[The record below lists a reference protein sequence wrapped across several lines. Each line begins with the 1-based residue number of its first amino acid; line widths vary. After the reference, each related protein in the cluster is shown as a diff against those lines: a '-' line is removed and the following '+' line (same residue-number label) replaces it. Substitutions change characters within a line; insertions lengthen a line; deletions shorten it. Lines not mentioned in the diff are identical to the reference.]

1 MLKFFNFSLKFI
13 IIFLSILIFFVFST
27 LWYFSIG
34 LPDYKKLSNYQPP
47 ISSRVYSEN
56 SKLIAEY
63 ALEKRLFIPYESVP
77 DKIVNAFL
85 SAEDKNFFSHP
96 GIDAKGILRAFLKN
110 IKNISQNK
118 RLEGASTITQQ
129 IAKNFLL
136 TNEVSMKRK
145 IKEAILAFR
154 IERAYTK
161 ERILELYLN
170 QIYLGQGTYGIAAA
184 SLEYFDKP
192 VKELGYSEVALL
204 AALPKAP
211 SKYNPYKYPK
221 IAKFRRN
228 LVLEN
233 LEENNFISNQ
243 QLIKLKSSK
252 LKLKKR
258 KIEIVNEA
266 NSYTEEVRKTVKN
279 IYGFEKLYSQG
290 LSIRTPLRIN
300 YQIQAL
306 KSLRKGIEDYD
317 RRRGWRGP
325 LTNTIK
331 KKNLK
336 KVMAKYKLDPT
347 LSWHFAE
354 IISLDNNEIQFKIV
368 STIKESTKGILSYKN
383 LKWSIPKNKSIKDI
397 HKVGDIIF
405 VKKEKNF
412 WLLKQYPM
420 VNGGIVAIDPFN
432 GDVLALVG
440 GFNFKNSEF
449 NRVTQAKRQPGSAFK
464 PIVYAAALE
473 KGFSP
478 NSIILDAPFVE
489 SQGVGL
495 KNWKPENYGKKF
507 YGPSTLRKGIE
518 YSRNLMTV
526 RIAKILG
533 LEEVLNLSR
542 DLGVYNEIPELLSVS
557 LGAAETTL
565 LNLSSAYASFV
576 NGGIKIQPKLISRI
590 QDRRG
595 KTIYQE
601 KSKRC
606 VGCDKFINNEEIELP
621 KIENKNKRV
630 ISEDT
635 AYQMTSILQG
645 AVKRGTGKKLR
656 SLKVPLA
663 GKTGT
668 TNDNYDAWFIG
679 FSSNLVIGVYIGYDD
694 PKTLGKFETGSKAAL
709 PIFKDFVEK
718 ALFKEDFEEFKIPES
733 IYLTSINYNSGIKAA
748 PGDKNSII
756 EALKL
761 RDINNTNNNSFIST
775 YGRDKT
781 VKFRQ
786 FY

>member
-1 MLKFFNFSLKFI
+1 MLKFLNFSLKFV
-13 IIFLSILIFFVFST
+13 IIFSTTIIFFIFST
-27 LWYFSIG
+27 LWYFSVG

-47 ISSRVYSEN
+47 ISSRVYSEDN
-56 SKLIAEY
+56 KLIAEY
-63 ALEKRLFIPYESVP
+63 ALEKRLFIPYDSIPEKV
-77 DKIVNAFL
+77 VNAFL

-96 GIDAKGILRAFLKN
+96 GVDAKGILRAVIKN

-129 IAKNFLL
+129 VAKNFLL
-136 TNEVSMKRK
+136 TNEVSLKRK
-145 IKEAILAFR
+145 VKEAILAFR

-184 SLEYFDKP
+184 SLEYFDKSI
-192 VKELGYSEVALL
+192 KELNYSEAALL

-221 IAKFRRN
+221 VAKFRRN

-233 LEENNFISNQ
+233 LEENKFLSKK
-243 QLIKLKSSK
+243 QLIEFKNSK
-252 LKLKKR
+252 LNLKQR

-266 NSYTEEVRKTVKN
+266 NSYTEEVRRTVKN

-290 LSIRTPLRIN
+290 LSISTPLNIN
-300 YQIQAL
+300 FQIQAL
-306 KSLRKGIEDYD
+306 KSLRKGIEEYD

-325 LTNTIK
+325 ITNK
-331 KKNLK
+331 VKNKNWEKLISNL
-336 KVMAKYKLDPT
+336 KLDPT
-347 LSWHFAE
+347 LNWDIAE
-354 IISLDNNEIQFKIV
+354 ITSLSENKINFKLIN
-368 STIKESTKGILSYKN
+368 KKN
-383 LKWSIPKNKSIKDI
+383 IYGKIFPKNYKWTIRNKKSLE
-397 HKVGDIIF
+397 KVHEQGDLIF
-405 VKKEKNF
+405 VKRDNDI
-412 WLLKQYPM
+412 WLIKQYPK
-420 VNGGIVAIDPFN
+420 VNGGIVVLDPFTGN
-432 GDVLALVG
+432 VLALVG
-440 GFNFKNSEF
+440 GFNFKTSEF

-473 KGFSP
+473 NGFAP

-533 LEEVLNLSR
+533 LQEILNLSKKLNIY
-542 DLGVYNEIPELLSVS
+542 DEIPELLSMS

-565 LNLSSAYASFV
+565 INLTSAYAPFV
-576 NGGIKIQPKLISRI
+576 NGGEKIEPKLISRI

-595 KTIYQE
+595 KTIFKPKE
-601 KSKRC
+601 RKC
-606 VGCDKFINNEEIELP
+606 TGCDKFINEEIELP
-621 KIENKNKRV
+621 KIESNNQKVLSK
-630 ISEDT
+630 ET

-645 AVKRGTGKKLR
+645 AVQRGTAKKLK

-679 FSSNLVIGVYIGYDD
+679 FSSNLVIGVYVGYDS
-694 PKTLGKFETGSKAAL
+694 PKTLGKYETGSKAAL

-718 ALFKEDFEEFKIPES
+718 TLYKEDFKEFSIPEN
-733 IYLTSINYNSGIKAA
+733 IYLTSLNYDTGLKSVAGE
-748 PGDKNSII
+748 KNVII
-756 EALKL
+756 EALKKK
-761 RDINNTNNNSFIST
+761 DINNIDNNNLILTNGS
-775 YGRDKT
+775 DKI

>member
-1 MLKFFNFSLKFI
+1 MLNFLNFSIKFL
-13 IIFLSILIFFVFST
+13 IIFLITIFLFAFST

-56 SKLIAEY
+56 GKLIAEY
-63 ALEKRLFIPYESVP
+63 AIEKRLFVPFESIPDRVINS
-77 DKIVNAFL
+77 FL
-85 SAEDKNFFSHP
+85 SAEDKNFFNHP
-96 GIDAKGILRAFLKN
+96 GVDAKGILRATFKN

-129 IAKNFLL
+129 VAKNFLF

-145 IKEAILAFR
+145 VKEAILAFR

-184 SLEYFDKP
+184 SLEYFDKSI
-192 VKELGYSEVALL
+192 KELTYSDSALL

-211 SKYNPYKYPK
+211 SKYNPHRYPEV
-221 IAKFRRN
+221 AKFRRN
-228 LVLEN
+228 LVLQN
-233 LEENNFISNQ
+233 LEENNFISKQKLDEFQNL
-243 QLIKLKSSK
+243 QLN
-252 LKLKKR
+252 LKKR
-258 KIEIVNEA
+258 KIEIINEA
-266 NSYTEEVRKTVKN
+266 NSYTEEVRRSVN
-279 IYGFEKLYSQG
+279 ENYGFEKLYSQG
-290 LSIRTPLRIN
+290 LSIRTPLNIS
-300 YQIQAL
+300 YQIQAM

-317 RRRGWRGP
+317 RRHGWRGP
-325 LTNTIK
+325 LTNKIK
-331 KKNLK
+331 YKNWKNLLDK
-336 KVMAKYKLDPT
+336 IKLDPT
-347 LSWHFAE
+347 LKWEFAE
-354 IISLDNNEIQFKIV
+354 IIEVNNTQLKFK
-368 STIKESTKGILSYKN
+368 TINKNKKNVEGILTKKN
-383 LKWSIPKNKSIKDI
+383 LKWTIPKNKSISDKYSR
-397 HKVGDIIF
+397 GDIIF
-405 VKKEKNF
+405 IKKENNN
-412 WLLKQYPM
+412 WSLKQYPK
-420 VNGGIVAIDPFN
+420 VNGGIVVLDPFTGN
-432 GDVLALVG
+432 VKALAG
-440 GFNFKNSEF
+440 GFNYKSSEF

-473 KGFSP
+473 NGFAP

-507 YGPSTLRKGIE
+507 YGPSTFRKGIE

-526 RIAKILG
+526 RIAKTLG
-533 LEEVLNLSR
+533 LNKILDLSKKLNI
-542 DLGVYNEIPELLSVS
+542 YEEIPELLSVS
-557 LGAAETTL
+557 LGAAETSL
-565 LNLSSAYASFV
+565 INLTSGYAPFV
-576 NGGIKIQPKLISRI
+576 NGGKKIEPNLISRI

-595 KTIYQE
+595 KTIFQVQNR
-601 KSKRC
+601 KC
-606 VGCDKFINNEEIELP
+606 IGCDKFINDSTNYP
-621 KIENKNKRV
+621 KIENTNKRV
-630 ISEDT
+630 FSEET
-635 AYQMTSILQG
+635 AYQMVSILRG
-645 AVKRGTGKKLR
+645 AVQRGTAKKLR

-679 FSSNLVIGVYIGYDD
+679 FSSSLVIGVYIGFDN

-709 PIFKDFVEK
+709 PIFKDFVEN
-718 ALFKEDFEEFKIPES
+718 ALYKEDFDDFKIPEN
-733 IYLTSINYNSGIKAA
+733 IYLTSLNYDTGMKSA
-748 PGDKNSII
+748 PGEKNTIV

-761 RDINNTNNNSFIST
+761 EDINNINDNNLISVS
-775 YGRDKT
+775 GHDSM

>member
-1 MLKFFNFSLKFI
+1 MLKFLNFSLKFV
-13 IIFLSILIFFVFST
+13 IIFFTILVLFVFST
-27 LWYFSIG
+27 LWYFSVG
-34 LPDYKKLSNYQPP
+34 LPDYKKLANYQPP

-63 ALEKRLFIPYESVP
+63 ALEKRLFIPYESIPEKV
-77 DKIVNAFL
+77 INSFL
-85 SAEDKNFFSHP
+85 SAEDKNFFNHP
-96 GIDAKGILRAFLKN
+96 GIDAKGILRAIVKN

-129 IAKNFLL
+129 VAKNFLL

-184 SLEYFDKP
+184 SLEYFDKSI
-192 VKELGYSEVALL
+192 KELNYSEAALL

-211 SKYNPYKYPK
+211 SKYNPYRYPD

-228 LVLEN
+228 LVIEN
-233 LEENNFISNQ
+233 LKDNGFISKKQLNQ
-243 QLIKLKSSK
+243 LKESK
-252 LKLKKR
+252 LTLKKR

-266 NSYTEEVRKTVKN
+266 NSYTEEVRKTVKD

-290 LSIRTPLRIN
+290 LSISTPLNIN

-325 LTNTIK
+325 IASKVNN
-331 KKNLK
+331 KNWK
-336 KVMAKYKLDPT
+336 NKISSYKLDPT
-347 LSWHFAE
+347 LNWRFAE
-354 IISLDNNEIQFKIV
+354 IISLENNQIEFQIFNKEKKI
-368 STIKESTKGILSYKN
+368 EKGILTFKN
-383 LKWSIPKNKSIKDI
+383 LKWSVPKSKTIKDI
-397 HKVGDIIF
+397 HKIGDIIF

-412 WLLKQYPM
+412 WKLKQYPK
-420 VNGGIVAIDPFN
+420 VNGGIVVLDPFT
-432 GDVLALVG
+432 GDVVALVG
-440 GFNFKNSEF
+440 GFNFKTSEF

-473 KGFSP
+473 KDFAP
-478 NSIILDAPFVE
+478 NTIILDAPFVE

-507 YGPSTLRKGIE
+507 YGPSTFRKGIE

-533 LEEVLNLSR
+533 LDEILKLSKKLNIY
-542 DLGVYNEIPELLSVS
+542 DEIPELLSVS

-565 LNLSSAYASFV
+565 ISLTSAYAPFV
-576 NGGIKIQPKLISRI
+576 NGGKKIEPKLISRI

-595 KTIYQE
+595 KTIFQN
-601 KSKRC
+601 KSREC
-606 VGCDKFINNEEIELP
+606 VGCDKFINEESVLP
-621 KIENKNKRV
+621 KIKNNNEKV
-630 ISEDT
+630 ISEET

-645 AVKRGTGKKLR
+645 AVKRGTAKKLR

-679 FSSNLVIGVYIGYDD
+679 FSSNLVIGVYIGFDN

-718 ALFKEDFEEFKIPES
+718 TLYKEDFNEFAIPEN
-733 IYLTSINYNSGIKAA
+733 IYLTSINYDTGIKSRS
-748 PGDKNSII
+748 GEKNSIV

-761 RDINNTNNNSFIST
+761 EDINKLDNNNLILSGS
-775 YGRDKT
+775 RDKII
-781 VKFRQ
+781 KFRQ